1 MVKSTEIIF
10 KRKSM
15 KEGIRNLLLYILIF
29 YFVVSVFTGIVLPMN
44 LLYVLATLVILS
56 LAMMIAKPLLNFL
69 TVKANFITLLL
80 VGSLLV
86 FSSMLLLES
95 LMPGFGV
102 ENDIFAGVTFGSIVI
117 NDFEM
122 SPMATMA
129 GSSVLGAF
137 LCSLFHELD
146 RN

>member
-1 MVKSTEIIF
+1 
-10 KRKSM
+10 M
-15 KEGIRNLLLYILIF
+15 KETLRNLLLYVMVF
-29 YFVVSVFTGIVLPMN
+29 YFVVSLFTGIILPIN
-44 LLYVLATLVILS
+44 LLYVLATLVVLS
-56 LAMMIAKPLLNFL
+56 LAMMISKPLLTFL
-69 TVKANFITLLL
+69 TVKTNFLTLFF

-102 ENDIFAGVTFGSIVI
+102 EKDVFTGVTFGSLVV

-129 GSSVLGAF
+129 GSSVVGAF
-137 LCSLFHELD
+137 LCSLFYELD